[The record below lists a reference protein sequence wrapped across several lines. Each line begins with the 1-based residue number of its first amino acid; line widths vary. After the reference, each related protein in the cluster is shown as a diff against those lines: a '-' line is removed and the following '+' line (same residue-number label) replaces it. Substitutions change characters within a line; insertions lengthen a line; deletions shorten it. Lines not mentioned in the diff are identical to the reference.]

1 MNNQDIVSQLK
12 ELTKVMTGAEEV
24 PGDTVTDVVR
34 FMSNTYQG
42 GGSSGLKE
50 TKLNVQCMTNHS
62 PYDVEI
68 NCYEQIIDDTHS
80 ILTVNVDS
88 PIAVYDNGTSEKD
101 EPCLNTYDLKENGT
115 YDVYKVSDTGVGIMG
130 NLICTYYEG
139 YASGEPKLMTGV
151 LSFNGDTATFIP
163 SANGTD
169 AYYGGIEMM
178 SVSGILKKCPIVE
191 VIQ

>member
-12 ELTKVMTGAEEV
+12 GLATVMTGAETV
-24 PGDTVTDVVR
+24 PGDTITDVVK
-34 FMSNTYQG
+34 FMKDNYQG

-50 TKLNVQCMTNHS
+50 TKLNVECITNHS
-62 PYDVEI
+62 SHNVEI
-68 NCYEQIIDDTHS
+68 NCHEQIIDDTHS

-88 PIAVYDNGTSEKD
+88 PIAVWDDTSEKD
-101 EPCLNTYDLKENGT
+101 EPFLNSYDLKENGT

-130 NLICTYYEG
+130 DLICTYYEG

-151 LSFNGDTATFIP
+151 LSFDGDTATFIP

-169 AYYGGIEMM
+169 EYYGNIEIM
-178 SVSGILKKCPIVE
+178 SVSGTLKKCPIVE
-191 VIQ
+191 FIQ